1 MPYFYLLSPFRKCRE
16 RDFLPI
22 FISPPVS
29 RSIVLSLFLCGS
41 SAIFA
46 DAVLIVSDKNKQVPV
61 SRPFDANTGDSNNR
75 QRAAEQWTL
84 INQVEQLQQ
93 EIQQLRG
100 TTEEQAYLLK
110 QFKKSSRDRYLDL
123 DRRISQ
129 LVSSKAVPVAAKMP
143 SKNLTPLKKASA
155 EEEALYGKAKKKIKV
170 KRFDDAISLLNQ
182 LLTDFPEGAYASNA
196 YYWLGE
202 VNLALPVPDYQ
213 SAEIYFLKLLQRD
226 ARHRKV
232 PAALFKLGKLY
243 DMTGQAKL
251 ADKYLSRV
259 IQQHS
264 KSSAATLARKYLQSM
279 GAR

>member
-1 MPYFYLLSPFRKCRE
+1 MPYFYLFSPFLKCRE
-16 RDFLPI
+16 LASSF
-22 FISPPVS
+22 VS
-29 RSIVLSLFLCGS
+29 RFVVISTFLCGS
-41 SAIFA
+41 SVILA
-46 DAVLIVSDKNKQVPV
+46 DAVLIVSDKNKHVPV
-61 SRPFDANTGDSNNR
+61 SRPFDANTGGSNNR

-100 TTEEQAYLLK
+100 TTEEQAYLLE
-110 QFKKSSRDRYLDL
+110 QFKKSSRDRYIDL

-129 LVSSKAVPVAAKMP
+129 LVTSKAAPVAAKIP
-143 SKNLTPLKKASA
+143 SDNLAPQKNASA
-155 EEEALYGKAKKKIKV
+155 EEKVLYGKAKKKIKV
-170 KRFDDAISLLNQ
+170 KQFDEAISLLNK
-182 LLTDFPEGAYASNA
+182 LLIDFPEGAYASNA

-202 VNLALPVPDYQ
+202 VNLALPAPDYQ
-213 SAEIYFLKLLQRD
+213 SAEIHFLKLLQRD

-251 ADKYLSRV
+251 ADKYLNRV

-264 KSSAATLARKYLQSM
+264 KSSAASLARKYLQAM

>member
-1 MPYFYLLSPFRKCRE
+1 MPYFYLFSPFLKCRE
-16 RDFLPI
+16 LASSF
-22 FISPPVS
+22 VS
-29 RSIVLSLFLCGS
+29 RFVVISTFLCGS
-41 SAIFA
+41 SVILA
-46 DAVLIVSDKNKQVPV
+46 DAVLIVSDKNKHVPV
-61 SRPFDANTGDSNNR
+61 SRPFDANTGGSNNR

-100 TTEEQAYLLK
+100 TTEEQAYLLE
-110 QFKKSSRDRYLDL
+110 QFKKSSRDRYIDL

-129 LVSSKAVPVAAKMP
+129 LVTSKAAPVAAKISSDNLAP
-143 SKNLTPLKKASA
+143 QKNASA
-155 EEEALYGKAKKKIKV
+155 EEKVLYGKAKKKIKV
-170 KRFDDAISLLNQ
+170 KQFDEAISLLNK
-182 LLTDFPEGAYASNA
+182 LLIDFPEGAYASNA

-202 VNLALPVPDYQ
+202 VNLALPAPDYQ
-213 SAEIYFLKLLQRD
+213 SAEIHFLKLLQRD

-251 ADKYLSRV
+251 ADKYLNRV

-264 KSSAATLARKYLQSM
+264 KSSAASLARKYLQAM